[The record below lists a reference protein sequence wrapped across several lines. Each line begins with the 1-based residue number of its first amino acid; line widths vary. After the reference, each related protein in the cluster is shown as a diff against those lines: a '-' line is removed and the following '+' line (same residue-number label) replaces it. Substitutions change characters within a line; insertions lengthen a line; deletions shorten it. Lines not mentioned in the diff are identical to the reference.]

1 MIQVRMIMTAENFD
15 DCVFDSDDE
24 QEIERI
30 DNNFV
35 ESDSEEEEEE
45 VEEVEEEVVEEKKKA
60 RKVRK
65 K

>member
-1 MIQVRMIMTAENFD
+1 MESFD

-30 DNNFV
+30 DGNFV
-35 ESDSEEEEEE
+35 ESDSEEEVEEE
-45 VEEVEEEVVEEKKKA
+45 QEEVEEEVVEEPKKKV